1 MRIKLVLDITAL
13 PFLVLIFIS
22 CLRNMIIDITFPNNP
37 KIPTTGIITPLT
49 INVKVDPVKLQQFTL
64 LNKKIHLLLKK

>member
-1 MRIKLVLDITAL
+1 
-13 PFLVLIFIS
+13 
-22 CLRNMIIDITFPNNP
+22 MIIDIKFPNNP

-64 LNKKIHLLLKK
+64 LNKKEHPLLKKK